1 MRNRAGTSNINRR
14 KMVRNVT
21 AKDKPVSVSTRT
33 TNVTSQPSQPT
44 QKTVQGSNTVASQG
58 IAVAGPKAYS
68 QGGSPRSSNLIG
80 GEIKTD
86 EQGRMDLS
94 EIEKMDPLTAGAR
107 GTVVPTEQMVG
118 IVKDVAYGVE
128 SQNQATMESGLDLL
142 INPLIKPFTD
152 PSLREKKVI
161 TSDWYFPEEL
171 KSNWKVLPEFMQK
184 GGEGKPPET
193 RSFVEGMSG
202 VVGNVGAI
210 LQSPE
215 AGKIVADEF
224 AVSGERF
231 NRSSGTQAYYIGSA
245 LGEIPYFLIGA
256 GQVKAVGTI
265 SAKATAGVVR
275 GGLKGPTGA
284 RVIAAAYKIER
295 ATDKLSSASNRA
307 NSLNV
312 INKITTKKEVLKAVK
327 LLKDGYAKNTAV
339 QKKSIDSSDSVLYD
353 SATSSAEKIRIE
365 SVNFETR
372 LRIASNKSKSLDLN
386 RFGNEAIK
394 KIEDLPETSEA
405 QIYYKKIKVDRF
417 NASVQELLLPDMRKF
432 KDGYL
437 AQAGKAAKGSRS
449 ERLASFIEGSP
460 GNISNKIDDYFN
472 RKVSDKGDTDVLD
485 RNLDKVF
492 EERHRVALE
501 NNNRSG
507 KYAGIMGN
515 IKFNHDLRGN
525 TLKTVLGIS
534 RAESKM
540 GEYAAI
546 ISRTIPSMRVVSKA
560 DYLEANA
567 NIRKSIADIKLD
579 NKEIKKKGDSKDLPM
594 IKQNEDQIKV
604 LTETLAANKKSKLK
618 SLSYDTGTG
627 KVDNSK
633 LAKKKPDD
641 TRYVYDYEILAK
653 AYPALAEDIIPEKIL
668 FGARPSVQ
676 IRKKHGIVMGQI
688 GDNTE
693 TSKTFWFTDMARD
706 SASSLYE
713 KSNISKNPSW
723 LRKVGVRKVGRYKT
737 FVPKKTQP
745 MEKIIHFYET
755 TDVIRPTS
763 GKKSGVQNIVSF
775 DSMATKHE
783 IALIKKKYALEKFDG
798 DPTITNTFGG
808 KDRILLQYK
817 RISLDEIRKLQTGDA
832 TKKIDGESL
841 NTVLLNRAELE
852 IRPDEM
858 KPYLDKQSFDVKLEQ
873 SKLKYDYDR
882 AVDAARQDKSLNV
895 DDLQPA
901 LTSLTLDYK
910 KSSGRLDNTLRL
922 ISERKNIT
930 PEDKRNL
937 NIKVQSQSGANSR
950 GTVISMPWQKLV
962 NEDKM
967 LRGRFESDMIQNN
980 ETGQKYFIS
989 GEKWFEVTDDS
1000 FTPAMVTKYKKL
1012 KQQRNELVYTGTV
1025 DEFGVAESYFLP
1037 VLQSKNNP
1045 WGLGNVDKNIGIGND
1060 IPEGIS
1066 PPKEMGMVID
1076 DTPKTNEWAV
1086 VGRMDE
1092 AITENRIFLD
1102 NPETYKGM
1110 LKELSTKEKS
1120 ILESGSTIGS
1130 KQAKVKSDLSA
1141 IDQSTPKI
1149 YGTAPDGTK
1158 EFVKKTKKQLV
1169 DENIGVVLGKFQISK
1184 LQSLS
1189 DSRAK
1194 VRELLVG
1201 EKFSFVSKQGFE
1213 PDLSTYK
1220 DRTENMIGKMT
1231 SNEDVRISGFD
1242 SPIRRLFGQSQA
1254 GEITQP
1260 RIESGI
1266 KVNPLYDQMSVAHII
1281 DETITDSMS
1290 QNYGKGLQA
1299 NKGTNYEQLLK
1310 IAERQDN
1317 VDMFKERMTEL
1328 VYTKINKQKKPDAQ
1342 VMKRLLEKDS
1352 PEYQRSVVD
1361 VVSTPKNELLRE
1373 LGWRDKRAL
1382 KKKNQKRIDK
1392 ISVIDPYTDF
1402 TDVLEGVTIDTRNPG
1417 RRVVDALK
1425 SQTVR
1430 SEPELYT
1437 GQQQGDA
1444 YKPLIIRSTG
1454 EKIPQP
1460 NAFNKALRLLTSRD
1474 PRKQGSVNTIT
1485 TEGVNPY
1492 IYDALKSVLNE
1503 PMIAGLVDKNKR
1515 LKSIRDILNS
1525 RGETPSERVMKIQQ
1539 EQEIQYGRDGN
1550 EILRQ
1555 ESNTFGGGFTR
1566 YDKSPIGENADKTP
1580 FTVLERTAK
1589 IDGRTRELI
1598 GPVSSQPNIKL
1609 SSGSEVS
1616 PFAYRTTLE
1625 ETKDI
1630 TRASVYDALGV
1641 PLDATTSAGRKMLGK
1656 DIEQGMTASFSKQ
1669 RIKQASNAFKGDVFQ
1684 NLESYLGKNKDA
1696 LSDPELQKNIA
1707 TFNQQQLAMQK
1718 VPKKVAENISG
1729 EPRVKGY
1736 TMSEMEG
1743 KIFGAQVKPRPTV
1756 GLGQQSVAT
1765 SPLTTSTATALDQQ
1779 PLQREEQSIFPSV
1792 EQNPFGIQL
1801 GLPAANAQVQQGP
1814 NMFEQTIG
1822 DIQKTMGGISEG
1834 NTLISKGEK
1843 TEVKSY
1849 VLPEGISSAMS
1860 ISSSMSSLTDRAQV
1874 QIQSPSLL
1882 DGLRLDGKS
1891 DYGNV
1896 MMMMKPDSILAQGID
1911 PIQKQVISQHLKM
1924 APFAGSKQSLM
1935 IPTGL
1940 PAAVIPAR
1948 VFPIVPVVT
1957 AYNPVGAAIDRN
1969 SKKRKKKS
1977 KKTWWQTP
1985 SNWYEPYYWGGKNQ
1999 EGAGY
2004 VTFTGKEPGK
2014 VKKYEK
2020 RHFGIGVNDSP
2031 FGIKGKWF

>member
-14 KMVRNVT
+14 KFVRNVT
-21 AKDKPVSVSTRT
+21 VKDKPKSTSTRT

-44 QKTVQGSNTVASQG
+44 QKTVQGSNTVSSQG
-58 IAVAGPKAYS
+58 IAVAGPKAYA

-80 GEIKTD
+80 GEIKVD

-353 SATSSAEKIRIE
+353 AATSSAEKIRIE
-365 SVNFETR
+365 SLNSETQ

-386 RFGNEAIK
+386 RFGNDAIK

-417 NASVQELLLPDMRKF
+417 NASVQESLLPDMRKF

-460 GNISNKIDDYFN
+460 GNVSNKIDDYFN

-492 EERHRVALE
+492 EERHRVTLE

-507 KYAGIMGN
+507 KYAGVMGN

-525 TLKTVLGIS
+525 TLKTALGIS
-534 RAESKM
+534 RAEGKM

-546 ISRTIPSMRVVSKA
+546 ISRTIPSMRVVSKT
-560 DYLEANA
+560 DYLEANS

-579 NKEIKKKGDSKDLPM
+579 NKEIKKKGDSKDLPI

-604 LTETLAANKKSKLK
+604 LTETLDANKQSKLK
-618 SLSYDTGTG
+618 SLSYDTDTG

-633 LAKKKPDD
+633 LAKKSPDD

-688 GDNTE
+688 GDNIE

-723 LRKVGVRKVGRYKT
+723 LKKVGVRKVGRYKT
-737 FVPKKTQP
+737 LIPKKTQP

-755 TDVIRPTS
+755 TDVIRPTH

-775 DSMATKHE
+775 DSMATKQE

-817 RISLDEIRKLQTGDA
+817 RISLDEIKKLQAGDG
-832 TKKIDGESL
+832 TKKINGESL

-873 SKLKYDYDR
+873 SKLRYNYDR
-882 AVDAARQDKSLNV
+882 AVDTARQDKSLNV

-967 LRGRFESDMIQNN
+967 LKGRFESDMIQNN

-1012 KQQRNELVYTGTV
+1012 KQQRSELVYTGTV

-1045 WGLGNVDKNIGIGND
+1045 WGLGNVDKNIGIGNN

-1076 DTPKTNEWAV
+1076 DAPKTNEWAV

-1290 QNYGKGLQA
+1290 QNYGNGLQA

-1328 VYTKINKQKKPDAQ
+1328 VYTKINKQKKPEAP

-1352 PEYQRSVVD
+1352 PEYQLNVVD

-1444 YKPLIIRSTG
+1444 YKPLVLSSTG

-1539 EQEIQYGRDGN
+1539 EQGIQYGRDGN

-1555 ESNTFGGGFTR
+1555 ESKTFGGGFTR
-1566 YDKSPIGENADKTP
+1566 YDKTGDSTP
-1580 FTVLERTAK
+1580 FTILDKTAK

-1656 DIEQGMTASFSKQ
+1656 DIEQGITTSFSKQ

-1718 VPKKVAENISG
+1718 VPKKVAEKISG

-1843 TEVKSY
+1843 SEVKSY

-1911 PIQKQVISQHLKM
+1911 PVQKQVIPQYFKT
-1924 APFAGSKQSLM
+1924 APFTGTKQSLVIPPTLPASV
-1935 IPTGL
+1935 IPT
-1940 PAAVIPAR
+1940 R
-1948 VFPIVPVVT
+1948 VFPIVPVTT
-1957 AYNPVGAAIDRN
+1957 AYNPVESAIDRN
-1969 SKKRKKKS
+1969 SKRRKKKS